1 MKQLFLFAIGLS
13 AAAAPDALCA
23 QETETPAPRFLCFE
37 QLSVAMDTIAEGD
50 VPSAVFSFRVCDS
63 FPVLIRQ
70 VWPGCG
76 CTVPDFPQDTL
87 FPGKTYTARLNYH
100 SYGRPGAFNRSAIA
114 MYHSLN
120 PKELQ
125 PNAEVSLNIHG
136 FVLPKP
142 KEAPAG
148 E

>member
-13 AAAAPDALCA
+13 AAAAPGALCA

-76 CTVPDFPQDTL
+76 
-87 FPGKTYTARLNYH
+87 
-100 SYGRPGAFNRSAIA
+100 
-114 MYHSLN
+114 
-120 PKELQ
+120 
-125 PNAEVSLNIHG
+125 
-136 FVLPKP
+136 
-142 KEAPAG
+142 
-148 E
+148 